1 MFNARLETTKIK
13 AGQPRTLGLLIE
25 AAAPALPSHT
35 ISRTPQA
42 IVFVVDRSGSMGGG
56 RLELIKSTIGQ
67 MIGQL
72 NPADYVSVISFDTE
86 VELHLP
92 LREKSTL
99 DAAEL
104 RRELAQLE
112 PRGST
117 NIELGYRFG
126 LAEAAK
132 APSGVE
138 TKLILLSD
146 GHANSGIKDPVA
158 LGQLAAL
165 ATEHLVSTSTI
176 GIGTGFDENILA
188 AVASSGRGNHFA
200 ALAVEE
206 AIAGLQDE
214 IDGLLERS
222 IRNLRCSIEVA
233 CPEQLNSVK
242 PVGYVQRFESN
253 SVGLVANLGELVS
266 GEERG
271 WAFVLDLGSFPET
284 ALGLVSVRVEITGEN
299 AFNGEENSYLN
310 TLSFEVA
317 APQNFVADPI
327 EEDVLAELAVFRMAE
342 VKESAAQAAR
352 SGSFE
357 QARNLILDAQA
368 DTAELLRQLDK
379 LTPRVRLR
387 ILAENR
393 ELAELLGFTDIEFAK
408 RATESS
414 FRSARSKPNPRDK
427 N

>member
-25 AAAPALPSHT
+25 AAAPALPAQTLTRS
-35 ISRTPQA
+35 PQA

-72 NPADYVSVISFDTE
+72 NPADYISVISFGTE
-86 VELHLP
+86 VEVHLP

-99 DAAEL
+99 DAAQL

-112 PRGST
+112 PGGST
-117 NIELGYRFG
+117 NIELGYRHG

-146 GHANSGIKDPVA
+146 GHANQGIKDPA
-158 LGQLAAL
+158 TLGQLAAL

-176 GIGTGFDENILA
+176 GIGTGFDETILT
-188 AVASSGRGNHFA
+188 AVASSGQGNHFA
-200 ALAVEE
+200 AVAVEE

-222 IRNLRCSIEVA
+222 IRNLKCRIEVEQ
-233 CPEQLNSVK
+233 PEHLKSIT
-242 PVGYVQRFESN
+242 PVGYVQRLESYQ
-253 SVGLVANLGELVS
+253 SGILANLGELVS

-271 WAFVLDLGSFPET
+271 WAFALDLRAFPESAVGGYNVHIQIT
-284 ALGLVSVRVEITGEN
+284 WENALTGEEQ
-299 AFNGEENSYLN
+299 FYLE
-310 TLSFEVA
+310 TLRFEVA
-317 APQNFVADPI
+317 SPVNFVADPI
-327 EEDVLAELAVFRMAE
+327 EEDVLAELAVFKMAE

-352 SGSFE
+352 NGSFD
-357 QARNLILDAQA
+357 QARELILNAQS

-379 LTPRVRLR
+379 MTPRVRLR
-387 ILAENR
+387 MLAENR

-408 RATESS
+408 RASESS

>member
-25 AAAPALPSHT
+25 VAAPELPSQT
-35 ISRTPQA
+35 ITRSPQA

-56 RLELIKSTIGQ
+56 RLELIKGTIGQ

-72 NPADYVSVISFDTE
+72 NPADYISVISFDTE
-86 VELHLP
+86 VEINLP
-92 LREKSTL
+92 LSQKANL
-99 DAAEL
+99 DAAQL
-104 RRELAQLE
+104 RRELAKLE
-112 PRGST
+112 PGGGT

-146 GHANSGIKDPVA
+146 GHANAGIKDPVA
-158 LGQLAAL
+158 LGQLSAL

-176 GIGTGFDENILA
+176 GIGTGFDETILA
-188 AVASSGRGNHFA
+188 TVASSGQGNHFA
-200 ALAVEE
+200 AVAVEE
-206 AIAGLQDE
+206 AVAGLQDE

-222 IRNLRCSIEVA
+222 MRNLMCNIEFDN
-233 CPEQLNSVK
+233 PQYLRTII
-242 PVGYVQRFESN
+242 PIGYVPQYERDNRS
-253 SVGLVANLGELVS
+253 LKANLGSLVS

-271 WAFVLDLGSFPET
+271 WAFVLDLSAIPESEIGK
-284 ALGLVSVRVEITGEN
+284 LGVRVTIMGEN
-299 AFNGEENSYLN
+299 ALTGGIVDYAD
-310 TLSFEVA
+310 TLSIEVA
-317 APQNFVADPI
+317 SPQNFVAAPI
-327 EEDVLAELAVFRMAE
+327 EEDVLAELAIFKMAGI
-342 VKESAAQAAR
+342 KESAAQAAR

-357 QARNLILDAQA
+357 DARNLIRNAQI
-368 DTAELLRQLDK
+368 DTAEILRQLDK

-408 RATESS
+408 RATESG